1 MAALVFAGVVLV
13 IITGLATAA
22 KVAPWL
28 PVISMLFQLVAAA
41 RGIMA
46 DGQELAG
53 HVQTILR
60 VVHWIID
67 FFHNLSARYQEEV
80 EMIFS
85 EVTRIIDFFI
95 NLYAAWYHEEAEKYT
110 LAQIRAATNN
120 FADLI
125 GQGVSGRVYKGTLD
139 DGRKVAV
146 KRLEDGLRRAEDTFG
161 VELALLQP
169 LSHEHV
175 VRLVGSC
182 AEGEHRILVYEHVD
196 KGTLRGNLDN
206 NNAAAPPSW
215 ITRVQVLL
223 GAARAIEYLHGED
236 VIHGNVTSAN
246 ILLDRSL
253 TLRVAGFG
261 ASSVRR
267 ELGVPSQAVDV
278 VQTEGYGDPE
288 YDTTRRLKPAT
299 DVYSL
304 GVVMLEVLTGQ
315 PPVRANNATLV
326 SWALPSIQDGK
337 LDDVLDR
344 RPTAKPTQ
352 GQRQALELVAK
363 TAASCL
369 CRDGDNRRA
378 ISHVVTELEEALKLI
393 CNG

>member
-1 MAALVFAGVVLV
+1 
-13 IITGLATAA
+13 
-22 KVAPWL
+22 
-28 PVISMLFQLVAAA
+28 
-41 RGIMA
+41 
-46 DGQELAG
+46 
-53 HVQTILR
+53 
-60 VVHWIID
+60 
-67 FFHNLSARYQEEV
+67 
-80 EMIFS
+80 
-85 EVTRIIDFFI
+85 
-95 NLYAAWYHEEAEKYT
+95 
-110 LAQIRAATNN
+110 
-120 FADLI
+120 
-125 GQGVSGRVYKGTLD
+125 
-139 DGRKVAV
+139 
-146 KRLEDGLRRAEDTFG
+146 

-236 VIHGNVTSAN
+236 VIHSNVTSAN

-253 TLRVAGFG
+253 TPRVSGFG
-261 ASSVRR
+261 ASVRR
-267 ELGVPSQAVDV
+267 APGVASQAVDV
-278 VQTEGYGDPE
+278 VQTEGYRDPE
-288 YDTTRRLKPAT
+288 YDRTRRLKPAT

-326 SWALPSIQDGK
+326 SWALPSIQARK
-337 LDDVLDR
+337 LKDVLDW
-344 RPTAKPTQ
+344 RPTSNPTP
-352 GQRQALELVAK
+352 GQRKALKMVAK

-378 ISHVVTELEEALKLI
+378 ISRVVKELEEALKLI
-393 CNG
+393 CTDDSFGYY

>member
-67 FFHNLSARYQEEV
+67 FFHNLSARYQWEV

-182 AEGEHRILVYEHVD
+182 AEGEHRILVYEHV
-196 KGTLRGNLDN
+196 
-206 NNAAAPPSW
+206 
-215 ITRVQVLL
+215 LL

-253 TLRVAGFG
+253 TPRVAGFG

>member
-85 EVTRIIDFFI
+85 EVTRIIDSFI

-139 DGRKVAV
+139 DGRK
-146 KRLEDGLRRAEDTFG
+146 
-161 VELALLQP
+161 P

-253 TLRVAGFG
+253 TPRVARFG